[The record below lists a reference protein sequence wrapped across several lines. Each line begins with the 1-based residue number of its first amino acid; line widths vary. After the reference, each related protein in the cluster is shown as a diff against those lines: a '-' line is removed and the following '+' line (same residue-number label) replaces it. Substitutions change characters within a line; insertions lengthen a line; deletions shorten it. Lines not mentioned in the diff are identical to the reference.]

1 MRKAHLMSAG
11 VPAGT
16 ALALVG
22 STGTGISA
30 AGTTVA
36 DATELTEDYNVVSTV
51 AAGAGVVLPDSN
63 VGPGDTIE
71 VLNTGANPLTVYA
84 PSTGSING
92 HTADVGVNLMP
103 KAVARF
109 RYTSAVNVTCFFG

>member
-1 MRKAHLMSAG
+1 MRKAHMLAAG
-11 VPAGT
+11 MPPGL
-16 ALALVG
+16 ALAV
-22 STGTGISA
+22 TGNVVTGISA

-36 DATELTEDYNVVSTV
+36 DATELSGDYNVVSTV
-51 AAGAGVVLPDSN
+51 AANAGVVLPDTN
-63 VGPGDTIE
+63 VSAGDTIE

-92 HTADVGVNLMP
+92 HTADVGVILMP

>member
-1 MRKAHLMSAG
+1 MRKAHMLAAG
-11 VPAGT
+11 MPPGL
-16 ALALVG
+16 ALAVTG

-36 DATELTEDYNVVSTV
+36 DATELTEDHNVVSTV
-51 AAGAGVVLPDSN
+51 AASAGVVLPDSK

-84 PSTGSING
+84 PSGGSING
-92 HTADVGVNLMP
+92 HTADVGVILNV